1 MRSPRLHVETP
12 LAAGTRVEPGA
23 AAAHYL
29 LRVLRLGAGAAVRLF
44 NARDGEWA
52 ARIEEA
58 DRRTVRLLVGERLRA
73 PVAAEG
79 PVLFVAPPRRGRF
92 EWLVEKAT
100 ELGVGRI
107 VPVATRRTVA
117 KPERADRLRALA
129 VEAAEQCERLDV
141 PEIEPLCGWEAFL
154 GRLGD
159 GPLLFADET
168 GGQPLLPA
176 LAAHPD
182 AMLLVGPEGGFDPAE
197 REALRARSGVV
208 PVTLGPRVLRVE
220 TAAVAML
227 ACRQASLDAEGRGC

>member
-12 LAAGTRVEPGA
+12 LAAGTWLELGPDRT
-23 AAAHYL
+23 HYL
-29 LRVLRLGAGAAVRLF
+29 LRVLRLRPGAEVRVF
-44 NARDGEWA
+44 NARDGEWS
-52 ARIEEA
+52 ARIEGSGQ
-58 DRRTVRLLVGERLRA
+58 RPVTLLVGERLRP
-73 PVAAEG
+73 PVISSG
-79 PVLFVAPPRRGRF
+79 PTLFVAPPKRIRF
-92 EWLVEKAT
+92 EWLVEKTT

-117 KPERADRLRALA
+117 KPERADRLRLIA

-154 GRLGD
+154 GRLG
-159 GPLLFADET
+159 GRPLLFADEA
-168 GGQPLLPA
+168 GGQPLLPV